1 VGNFGRGVCACREIL
16 LESVDA
22 RAHVKNIVV
31 KALDFVFVPFEASK
45 NPV

>member
-1 VGNFGRGVCACREIL
+1 VGSFSRVVCACREIL